1 MSSFPSLQSG
11 ALKTAT
17 APASQGDGKQ
27 TGLLT
32 GLGLT
37 AWLEFYTFDAVNLV
51 LPDMAGSFGVS
62 QDEASW
68 LLITFSTSLFLGVA
82 VSIWLARHIGY
93 LRYILGSIAV
103 FAVASLGC
111 AFATDFGAMLLW
123 RAVSGFAGAGLAMWW
138 RGSVYLL
145 IPRPRRS
152 VSMMRI
158 SMMIYLS
165 TALGLLVSGYVTDQY
180 TWRLLFVPNIVVAV
194 VAIWLLTRHFPK
206 VVRPTDIRSRG
217 IDVPGLLLLSVVLV
231 CAQVMM
237 SRGQAKDWF
246 GSSEIRGLAWAGLS
260 ALVLFVGWQLHHRN
274 DRRLHRLE
282 LLRHRDVTASV
293 VLGVLAGIIVSGSTY
308 ALPEF
313 LRTVYS
319 PHLDATHT
327 GRVLCVYALT
337 AAAIR
342 PLVTRS
348 VGKFGPRKVLAF
360 AFVLLTI
367 SMSLMS
373 HLITTTTPYEYF
385 ALPLILYAFCLSPVL
400 SALASGTVARLPQEV
415 QLDAVAVYMTFRQF
429 GMSLGVTLVTVVLA
443 WREQL
448 HSSRLFDFLY
458 ATSLQVDEWMTSAT
472 AMLIQRGVSETQ
484 ARSMAQALLAETAI
498 RQARTLAYADAFM
511 FMAAVGLLALC
522 FVPLMA
528 PAQVTKKALHQTTN
542 G

>member
-1 MSSFPSLQSG
+1 MVSLSPPPSG
-11 ALKTAT
+11 AIDAISTPT
-17 APASQGDGKQ
+17 PSAPLADGKQ
-27 TGLLT
+27 AGLLT
-32 GLGLT
+32 GLGLA
-37 AWLEFYTFDAVNLV
+37 AWMEFYTFDAVNLV
-51 LPDMAGSFGVS
+51 LPDMAGAFGVS
-62 QDEASW
+62 HDEASW
-68 LLITFSTSLFLGVA
+68 LLIAFSASLFWGMA
-82 VSIWLARHIGY
+82 VSVWLAGHIGY
-93 LRYILGSIAV
+93 LRYILGSIVV
-103 FAVASLGC
+103 FAIASLGC
-111 AFATDFGAMLLW
+111 AFATDFGAMLMW
-123 RAVSGFAGAGLAMWW
+123 RTVSGIAGAGLAMWW

-158 SMMIYLS
+158 SIMIYLS
-165 TALGLLVSGYVTDQY
+165 TAAGLLFSGYVTDRY
-180 TWRLLFVPNIVVAV
+180 SWRWLFAPNIVVAV
-194 VAIWLLTRHFPK
+194 AAIWLLIRHYPK
-206 VVRPTDIRSRG
+206 VVRPTDVRARG
-217 IDVPGLLLLSVVLV
+217 IDAPGLLLLAVALV
-231 CAQVMM
+231 CTQVVM

-246 GSSEIRGLAWAGLS
+246 GSSEIRVLAWAAIS

-274 DRRLHRLE
+274 DVRLHRLD
-282 LLRHRDVTASV
+282 LLRHRDVAASV

-319 PHLDATHT
+319 PGLDATHT
-327 GRVLCVYALT
+327 GRILCVYALT
-337 AAAIR
+337 AAVIR

-348 VGKFGPRKVLAF
+348 VGKFGSRKVLAF
-360 AFVLLTI
+360 AFVLLTV

-373 HLITTTTPYEYF
+373 YLMTTTTPYGYF

-458 ATSLQVDEWMTSAT
+458 SASVQVNEWMTSAT
-472 AMLIQRGVSETQ
+472 TMLMQRGMSATQ
-484 ARSMAQALLAETAI
+484 ARSAAEALLAETAI
-498 RQARTLAYADAFM
+498 RQARTLAYADAFV
-511 FMAAVGLLALC
+511 FMASVGLLALC
-522 FVPLMA
+522 FVPLMS
-528 PAQVTKKALHQTTN
+528 PTPSK

>member
-1 MSSFPSLQSG
+1 MSSFPSPQSG
-11 ALKTAT
+11 ALETAT
-17 APASQGDGKQ
+17 APASQGDEKQ

-68 LLITFSTSLFLGVA
+68 LLITFSTSLFMGVA

-93 LRYILGSIAV
+93 LRYILGSIVV

-111 AFATDFGAMLLW
+111 AFATDFGSMLLW

-194 VAIWLLTRHFPK
+194 AAIWLLTRHFPK

-217 IDVPGLLLLSVVLV
+217 IDAPGLLLLGVALI

-246 GSSEIRGLAWAGLS
+246 GSSEIRGLAWAGIS
-260 ALVLFVGWQLHHRN
+260 ALILFVGWQRHHRN

-282 LLRHRDVTASV
+282 LLRHRDVMASV

-319 PHLDATHT
+319 PRLDATHT

-348 VGKFGPRKVLAF
+348 VAKFGPRKVLAF

-367 SMSLMS
+367 SMSVMS
-373 HLITTTTPYEYF
+373 HLITTTTPYGYF

-429 GMSLGVTLVTVVLA
+429 GMSLGVTFVTVVLA

-458 ATSLQVDEWMTSAT
+458 ATSLQVNEWMASAT

-528 PAQVTKKALHQTTN
+528 PAQVTKKARHQTTN